1 MRLRSDPRLLKN
13 GGSSLA
19 ALGPRKFQSRQ
30 NSEPASSPGRSL
42 ERSSVAQ
49 RAEAAGAFRGRPPP
63 PSTRRPQAATS
74 PGGRGTQPGLGGRA
88 AAGREPRLAG
98 GTAEEGRG
106 RRDWR
111 ETEPKGAGPLYQ
123 RSPCSGAGSRAA
135 GVCRR
140 LGIIE
145 VDYFG
150 LQFTGSKGE
159 SLWLNL
165 RNRISQ
171 QMDGLAP
178 YRLKLRVKFFVE
190 PHLILQE
197 QTRHIFFL
205 HIKEALLAGHLLC
218 SPEQAVE
225 LSALL
230 AQTKFGDYNQN
241 TAKYSYE
248 ELCAKELTCAA
259 LNSIV
264 AKHKELE
271 GTSQASAEYQVLQI
285 VSAMENYGIEWHSVR
300 DSEGQKLLI
309 GVGPEGISICKDDFS
324 PINRIAYPVVQMA
337 TQSGKNVYLTVTK
350 ESGNSIV
357 LLFKMISTRA
367 ASGLYRAITE
377 THAFYRCDTVT
388 SAVMMQYSRDLK
400 GHLASL
406 FLNENINLGKKYVFD
421 IKRTSKEV
429 YDHARRALY
438 NAGVVDLV
446 SRSDQSPPNSPL
458 KSSES
463 SMNCSSCE
471 GLSCQQTRAL
481 QEKLRKLKE
490 AMLCMVCCEKEIN
503 STFCPC
509 GHTVCCESCAAQ
521 LQSCP
526 VCRSHVEHVQHVYL
540 PTHTSL
546 LNLTVI

>member
-1 MRLRSDPRLLKN
+1 MLCYVTRPDAVLMEVEVEAKAN
-13 GGSSLA
+13 GEDCLN
-19 ALGPRKFQSRQ
+19 Q
-30 NSEPASSPGRSL
+30 
-42 ERSSVAQ
+42 
-49 RAEAAGAFRGRPPP
+49 
-63 PSTRRPQAATS
+63 
-74 PGGRGTQPGLGGRA
+74 
-88 AAGREPRLAG
+88 
-98 GTAEEGRG
+98 
-106 RRDWR
+106 
-111 ETEPKGAGPLYQ
+111 
-123 RSPCSGAGSRAA
+123 
-135 GVCRR
+135 VCRR

-230 AQTKFGDYNQN
+230 AQSKFGDYNQN
-241 TAKYSYE
+241 TAKYNYE
-248 ELCAKELTCAA
+248 ELCAKELSSAT

-324 PINRIAYPVVQMA
+324 PINR
-337 TQSGKNVYLTVTK
+337 
-350 ESGNSIV
+350 
-357 LLFKMISTRA
+357 
-367 ASGLYRAITE
+367 
-377 THAFYRCDTVT
+377 CDTVT

-446 SRSDQSPPNSPL
+446 SRSNQSPSHSPL

-490 AMLCMVCCEKEIN
+490 AMLCMVCCEEEIN

-509 GHTVCCESCAAQ
+509 GHTVCCESCATQ

-526 VCRSHVEHVQHVYL
+526 VCRSCVEHVQHVYL

>member
-1 MRLRSDPRLLKN
+1 MLCYVTRPDAVLMEVEVEAKAN
-13 GGSSLA
+13 GEDCLN
-19 ALGPRKFQSRQ
+19 Q
-30 NSEPASSPGRSL
+30 
-42 ERSSVAQ
+42 
-49 RAEAAGAFRGRPPP
+49 
-63 PSTRRPQAATS
+63 
-74 PGGRGTQPGLGGRA
+74 
-88 AAGREPRLAG
+88 
-98 GTAEEGRG
+98 
-106 RRDWR
+106 
-111 ETEPKGAGPLYQ
+111 
-123 RSPCSGAGSRAA
+123 
-135 GVCRR
+135 VCRR

-205 HIKEALLAGHLLC
+205 HIKESLLAGHLQC

-230 AQTKFGDYNQN
+230 AQSKCGDYNQN
-241 TAKYSYE
+241 TAKYNYE
-248 ELCAKELTCAA
+248 ELCAKELSSAT

-271 GTSQASAEYQVLQI
+271 GTSQASAEYQVLQT
-285 VSAMENYGIEWHSVR
+285 VSAMENYGVEWHSVR

-309 GVGPEGISICKDDFS
+309 GVGPEGISICKEDFS
-324 PINRIAYPVVQMA
+324 PIN
-337 TQSGKNVYLTVTK
+337 
-350 ESGNSIV
+350 
-357 LLFKMISTRA
+357 
-367 ASGLYRAITE
+367 
-377 THAFYRCDTVT
+377 RCDTVT

-421 IKRTSKEV
+421 IRRTSKEV

-438 NAGVVDLV
+438 NAGVLDLV
-446 SRSDQSPPNSPL
+446 SRGDQSPPSSPL
-458 KSSES
+458 KSSEGT
-463 SMNCSSCE
+463 MNCSSCE

-490 AMLCMVCCEKEIN
+490 AMLCMVCCEEEIN

-509 GHTVCCESCAAQ
+509 GHTVCCESCATQ

-546 LNLTVI
+546 LNLAVI

>member
-1 MRLRSDPRLLKN
+1 MLCYVTRPDAVLMEVEVEAKAN
-13 GGSSLA
+13 GEDCLN
-19 ALGPRKFQSRQ
+19 Q
-30 NSEPASSPGRSL
+30 
-42 ERSSVAQ
+42 
-49 RAEAAGAFRGRPPP
+49 
-63 PSTRRPQAATS
+63 
-74 PGGRGTQPGLGGRA
+74 
-88 AAGREPRLAG
+88 
-98 GTAEEGRG
+98 
-106 RRDWR
+106 
-111 ETEPKGAGPLYQ
+111 
-123 RSPCSGAGSRAA
+123 
-135 GVCRR
+135 VCRR

-205 HIKEALLAGHLLC
+205 HIKESLLAGHLQC

-241 TAKYSYE
+241 TAQYSYE
-248 ELCAKELTCAA
+248 DLCEKELSSST

-264 AKHKELE
+264 GKHKELE
-271 GTSQASAEYQVLQI
+271 GISQASAEYQVLQI
-285 VSAMENYGIEWHSVR
+285 VSAMENYGIEWHAVR

-309 GVGPEGISICKDDFS
+309 GVGPEGISICKEDFS

-446 SRSDQSPPNSPL
+446 SRNDQSPPSSPL
-458 KSSES
+458 KSSDS
-463 SMNCSSCE
+463 SMSCSSCE
-471 GLSCQQTRAL
+471 GLSCQQTRVL

-490 AMLCMVCCEKEIN
+490 AMLCMVCCEEEIN

-526 VCRSHVEHVQHVYL
+526 VCRSRVEHVQHVYL

-546 LNLTVI
+546 LNLTII

>member
-1 MRLRSDPRLLKN
+1 MLCYVTRPDAVLMEVEVEAKAN
-13 GGSSLA
+13 GEDCLN
-19 ALGPRKFQSRQ
+19 Q
-30 NSEPASSPGRSL
+30 
-42 ERSSVAQ
+42 
-49 RAEAAGAFRGRPPP
+49 
-63 PSTRRPQAATS
+63 
-74 PGGRGTQPGLGGRA
+74 
-88 AAGREPRLAG
+88 
-98 GTAEEGRG
+98 
-106 RRDWR
+106 
-111 ETEPKGAGPLYQ
+111 
-123 RSPCSGAGSRAA
+123 
-135 GVCRR
+135 VCRR

-205 HIKEALLAGHLLC
+205 HIKETLLAGHLQC

-248 ELCAKELTCAA
+248 ELCAKELSSAT

-309 GVGPEGISICKDDFS
+309 GVGPEGISICKDDFC
-324 PINRIAYPVVQMA
+324 PIN
-337 TQSGKNVYLTVTK
+337 
-350 ESGNSIV
+350 
-357 LLFKMISTRA
+357 
-367 ASGLYRAITE
+367 
-377 THAFYRCDTVT
+377 RCDTVT

-446 SRSDQSPPNSPL
+446 SRSEHSPPSSPL

-463 SMNCSSCE
+463 SLTCASCE

-490 AMLCMVCCEKEIN
+490 AMLCMVCCEEEIN
-503 STFCPC
+503 SAFCPC
-509 GHTVCCESCAAQ
+509 GHTVCCEGCAAQ

-526 VCRSHVEHVQHVYL
+526 VCRSRVEHVQHVYL

>member
-1 MRLRSDPRLLKN
+1 MLCYVTRPDAVLMEVEVEAKAN
-13 GGSSLA
+13 GEDCLN
-19 ALGPRKFQSRQ
+19 Q
-30 NSEPASSPGRSL
+30 
-42 ERSSVAQ
+42 
-49 RAEAAGAFRGRPPP
+49 
-63 PSTRRPQAATS
+63 
-74 PGGRGTQPGLGGRA
+74 
-88 AAGREPRLAG
+88 
-98 GTAEEGRG
+98 
-106 RRDWR
+106 
-111 ETEPKGAGPLYQ
+111 
-123 RSPCSGAGSRAA
+123 
-135 GVCRR
+135 VCRR

-205 HIKEALLAGHLLC
+205 HIKESLLAGHLLC

-241 TAKYSYE
+241 TAKYNYE
-248 ELCAKELTCAA
+248 ELCAKELSSAT

-324 PINRIAYPVVQMA
+324 PINR
-337 TQSGKNVYLTVTK
+337 
-350 ESGNSIV
+350 
-357 LLFKMISTRA
+357 
-367 ASGLYRAITE
+367 
-377 THAFYRCDTVT
+377 CDTVT

-446 SRSDQSPPNSPL
+446 SRSNQSPSHSPL

-490 AMLCMVCCEKEIN
+490 AMLCMVCCEEEIN

-509 GHTVCCESCAAQ
+509 GHTVCCESCATQ

>member
-1 MRLRSDPRLLKN
+1 KKAGVFGPD
-13 GGSSLA
+13 GV
-19 ALGPRKFQSRQ
+19 LGFCFNLQ
-30 NSEPASSPGRSL
+30 
-42 ERSSVAQ
+42 
-49 RAEAAGAFRGRPPP
+49 
-63 PSTRRPQAATS
+63 
-74 PGGRGTQPGLGGRA
+74 GLF
-88 AAGREPRLAG
+88 
-98 GTAEEGRG
+98 
-106 RRDWR
+106 
-111 ETEPKGAGPLYQ
+111 
-123 RSPCSGAGSRAA
+123 
-135 GVCRR
+135 VCRR

-205 HIKEALLAGHLLC
+205 HIKETLLAGHLQC

-248 ELCAKELTCAA
+248 ELCAKELSSAT

-285 VSAMENYGIEWHSVR
+285 VSAMENYGTEWHSVR

-309 GVGPEGISICKDDFS
+309 GVGPEGISICKDDFC

-350 ESGNSIV
+350 ESGNSVV

-421 IKRTSKEV
+421 IRRTSKEV

-438 NAGVVDLV
+438 NAGVLDLV
-446 SRSDQSPPNSPL
+446 SRGERSPPGSPL
-458 KSSES
+458 GGPGCRQS
-463 SMNCSSCE
+463 
-471 GLSCQQTRAL
+471 RAL
-481 QEKLRKLKE
+481 QERLRKLRE
-490 AMLCMVCCEKEIN
+490 ALLCMLCCEGEIN
-503 STFCPC
+503 SAFCPC
-509 GHTVCCESCAAQ
+509 GHTVCCEACAVQ

-526 VCRSHVEHVQHVYL
+526 VCRSRVEHVQHVYL

>member
-1 MRLRSDPRLLKN
+1 MLCYVTRPDAVLMEVEVEAKAN
-13 GGSSLA
+13 GEDCLN
-19 ALGPRKFQSRQ
+19 Q
-30 NSEPASSPGRSL
+30 
-42 ERSSVAQ
+42 
-49 RAEAAGAFRGRPPP
+49 
-63 PSTRRPQAATS
+63 
-74 PGGRGTQPGLGGRA
+74 
-88 AAGREPRLAG
+88 
-98 GTAEEGRG
+98 
-106 RRDWR
+106 
-111 ETEPKGAGPLYQ
+111 
-123 RSPCSGAGSRAA
+123 
-135 GVCRR
+135 VCRR

-197 QTRHIFFL
+197 QT
-205 HIKEALLAGHLLC
+205 
-218 SPEQAVE
+218 
-225 LSALL
+225 
-230 AQTKFGDYNQN
+230 
-241 TAKYSYE
+241 
-248 ELCAKELTCAA
+248 
-259 LNSIV
+259 SIV

-285 VSAMENYGIEWHSVR
+285 VSAMENYGTEWHSVR

-337 TQSGKNVYLTVTK
+337 TQSGKNVYLTITK

-421 IKRTSKEV
+421 IKRTSKEA

-438 NAGVVDLV
+438 NAGVLDLV
-446 SRSDQSPPNSPL
+446 PRSDPSPPNSPL

-463 SMNCSSCE
+463 SMSCGSCE
-471 GLSCQQTRAL
+471 GLGCQQTRAL

-490 AMLCMVCCEKEIN
+490 AMLCVLCCEGEIN
-503 STFCPC
+503 SAFCPC
-509 GHTVCCESCAAQ
+509 GHTVCCEGCATQ
-521 LQSCP
+521 LQVRIFPAPVLSCLQVTGGP
-526 VCRSHVEHVQHVYL
+526 RPARL
-540 PTHTSL
+540 PADPHQSSQPDCDL
-546 LNLTVI
+546 ICCALTRHAMSP

>member
-1 MRLRSDPRLLKN
+1 MLCYVTRPDAVLMEVEVEAKAN
-13 GGSSLA
+13 GEDCLN
-19 ALGPRKFQSRQ
+19 Q
-30 NSEPASSPGRSL
+30 
-42 ERSSVAQ
+42 
-49 RAEAAGAFRGRPPP
+49 
-63 PSTRRPQAATS
+63 
-74 PGGRGTQPGLGGRA
+74 
-88 AAGREPRLAG
+88 
-98 GTAEEGRG
+98 
-106 RRDWR
+106 
-111 ETEPKGAGPLYQ
+111 
-123 RSPCSGAGSRAA
+123 
-135 GVCRR
+135 VCRR

-205 HIKEALLAGHLLC
+205 HIKESLLAGHLQC

-248 ELCAKELTCAA
+248 DLCEKELSSST

-271 GTSQASAEYQVLQI
+271 GISQASAEYQVLQI
-285 VSAMENYGIEWHSVR
+285 VSAMENYGIEWHAVR

-324 PINRIAYPVVQMA
+324 PIN
-337 TQSGKNVYLTVTK
+337 
-350 ESGNSIV
+350 
-357 LLFKMISTRA
+357 
-367 ASGLYRAITE
+367 
-377 THAFYRCDTVT
+377 RCDTVT

-446 SRSDQSPPNSPL
+446 SRNDQSPPSSPL
-458 KSSES
+458 KSPDS
-463 SMNCSSCE
+463 SMSCSSCE

-490 AMLCMVCCEKEIN
+490 AMLCMVCCEEEIN

-526 VCRSHVEHVQHVYL
+526 VCRSRVEHVQHVYL

>member
-1 MRLRSDPRLLKN
+1 MLCYVTRPDAVLMEVEVEAKAN
-13 GGSSLA
+13 GEDCLN
-19 ALGPRKFQSRQ
+19 Q
-30 NSEPASSPGRSL
+30 
-42 ERSSVAQ
+42 
-49 RAEAAGAFRGRPPP
+49 
-63 PSTRRPQAATS
+63 
-74 PGGRGTQPGLGGRA
+74 
-88 AAGREPRLAG
+88 
-98 GTAEEGRG
+98 
-106 RRDWR
+106 
-111 ETEPKGAGPLYQ
+111 
-123 RSPCSGAGSRAA
+123 
-135 GVCRR
+135 VCRR

-197 QTRHIFFL
+197 QTRKFFKMMSPGGYQRAVELDIKLVPQDNLLAMLCRHIFFL
-205 HIKEALLAGHLLC
+205 HIKETLLAGHLQC

-241 TAKYSYE
+241 TAKYNYE
-248 ELCAKELTCAA
+248 ELCAKELSSAT

-271 GTSQASAEYQVLQI
+271 GTSQASAEYQVLQT

-309 GVGPEGISICKDDFS
+309 GVGPEGISICKDDFC

-350 ESGNSIV
+350 ESGNSVV

-377 THAFYRCDTVT
+377 THAFYRH
-388 SAVMMQYSRDLK
+388 YSRDLK

-446 SRSDQSPPNSPL
+446 TRSEHSPPNSPL

-463 SMNCSSCE
+463 SMNCASCE

-490 AMLCMVCCEKEIN
+490 AMLCMVCCEEEIN
-503 STFCPC
+503 SAFCPC
-509 GHTVCCESCAAQ
+509 GHTVCCEGCATQ

-526 VCRSHVEHVQHVYL
+526 VCRSTVEHVQHVYL

>member
-1 MRLRSDPRLLKN
+1 MLCYVTRPDAVLMEVEVEAKAN
-13 GGSSLA
+13 GEDCLN
-19 ALGPRKFQSRQ
+19 Q
-30 NSEPASSPGRSL
+30 
-42 ERSSVAQ
+42 
-49 RAEAAGAFRGRPPP
+49 
-63 PSTRRPQAATS
+63 
-74 PGGRGTQPGLGGRA
+74 
-88 AAGREPRLAG
+88 
-98 GTAEEGRG
+98 
-106 RRDWR
+106 
-111 ETEPKGAGPLYQ
+111 
-123 RSPCSGAGSRAA
+123 
-135 GVCRR
+135 VCRR

-205 HIKEALLAGHLLC
+205 HIKEALLAGPLQC
-218 SPEQAVE
+218 YPEQAVE
-225 LSALL
+225 LHALL
-230 AQTKFGDYNQN
+230 AQTEFGDYNQN
-241 TAKYSYE
+241 TARHNYE
-248 ELCAKELTCAA
+248 ELCAKELSSAA
-259 LNSIV
+259 LNSII

-285 VSAMENYGIEWHSVR
+285 VSAMENYGVEWHSVR
-300 DSEGQKLLI
+300 DSEGQRLLV
-309 GVGPEGISICKDDFS
+309 GVGPEGISICTDDFN

-350 ESGNSIV
+350 DSGNSIV

-367 ASGLYRAITE
+367 ASGLYRAVTE

-446 SRSDQSPPNSPL
+446 SRSNHSPRSSPL

-471 GLSCQQTRAL
+471 GLICQHTRAL
-481 QEKLRKLKE
+481 QEKLHKLKE
-490 AMLCMVCCEKEIN
+490 AMLCMVCCAEEIN

-509 GHTVCCESCAAQ
+509 GHTVCCEGCAAQ

-526 VCRSHVEHVQHVYL
+526 VCRSQVERVQHVYL
-540 PTHTSL
+540 PTHPSL
-546 LNLTVI
+546 LNLTVV

>member
-1 MRLRSDPRLLKN
+1 MTVSVEFTSENDKDFSLKAAYVNLSLHLFVLLV
-13 GGSSLA
+13 SS
-19 ALGPRKFQSRQ
+19 S
-30 NSEPASSPGRSL
+30 
-42 ERSSVAQ
+42 
-49 RAEAAGAFRGRPPP
+49 
-63 PSTRRPQAATS
+63 
-74 PGGRGTQPGLGGRA
+74 
-88 AAGREPRLAG
+88 
-98 GTAEEGRG
+98 
-106 RRDWR
+106 
-111 ETEPKGAGPLYQ
+111 
-123 RSPCSGAGSRAA
+123 
-135 GVCRR
+135 
-140 LGIIE
+140 II
-145 VDYFG
+145 
-150 LQFTGSKGE
+150 
-159 SLWLNL
+159 
-165 RNRISQ
+165 
-171 QMDGLAP
+171 
-178 YRLKLRVKFFVE
+178 
-190 PHLILQE
+190 
-197 QTRHIFFL
+197 
-205 HIKEALLAGHLLC
+205 
-218 SPEQAVE
+218 
-225 LSALL
+225 
-230 AQTKFGDYNQN
+230 
-241 TAKYSYE
+241 
-248 ELCAKELTCAA
+248 
-259 LNSIV
+259 

-446 SRSDQSPPNSPL
+446 SRSEHSPPRSPL

-471 GLSCQQTRAL
+471 GLSCQQTRVL

-490 AMLCMVCCEKEIN
+490 AMLCMLCCEEEIN
-503 STFCPC
+503 SAFCPC

-526 VCRSHVEHVQHVYL
+526 VCRSRVEHVQHVYL

-546 LNLTVI
+546 LNLAVI

>member
-1 MRLRSDPRLLKN
+1 MLCYVTRPDAVVMEVEVEAKGN
-13 GGSSLA
+13 GEDCLN
-19 ALGPRKFQSRQ
+19 Q
-30 NSEPASSPGRSL
+30 
-42 ERSSVAQ
+42 
-49 RAEAAGAFRGRPPP
+49 
-63 PSTRRPQAATS
+63 
-74 PGGRGTQPGLGGRA
+74 
-88 AAGREPRLAG
+88 
-98 GTAEEGRG
+98 
-106 RRDWR
+106 
-111 ETEPKGAGPLYQ
+111 
-123 RSPCSGAGSRAA
+123 
-135 GVCRR
+135 VCRR

-159 SLWLNL
+159 NLWLNL

-171 QMDGLAP
+171 QMDGLPP

-197 QTRHIFFL
+197 QTRHMFFL
-205 HIKEALLAGHLLC
+205 HIEEDLLAGNLQC
-218 SPEQAVE
+218 SPEQAIE

-230 AQTKFGDYNQN
+230 AQLKFGDYNQN
-241 TAKYSYE
+241 TAKYHYE
-248 ELCAKELTCAA
+248 EFCAKELTTA
-259 LNSIV
+259 IW
-264 AKHKELE
+264 E
-271 GTSQASAEYQVLQI
+271 
-285 VSAMENYGIEWHSVR
+285 
-300 DSEGQKLLI
+300 
-309 GVGPEGISICKDDFS
+309 
-324 PINRIAYPVVQMA
+324 RIAYPVVQMA

-357 LLFKMISTRA
+357 HLFKMISTRA

-421 IKRTSKEV
+421 IKRTSKEA

-438 NAGVVDLV
+438 NAGIVDLV
-446 SRSDQSPPNSPL
+446 SRSDHSPPSSPL

-463 SMNCSSCE
+463 SLNCDSCE
-471 GLSCQQTRAL
+471 GLSCQQTKAL

-490 AMLCMVCCEKEIN
+490 SLLCMVCCEEEIN

-526 VCRSHVEHVQHVYL
+526 VCRSQVEHVQHVYL

-546 LNLTVI
+546 LNLAVI

>member
-1 MRLRSDPRLLKN
+1 MLCYVTRPDAVLMEVEVEAKAN
-13 GGSSLA
+13 GEDCLN
-19 ALGPRKFQSRQ
+19 Q
-30 NSEPASSPGRSL
+30 
-42 ERSSVAQ
+42 
-49 RAEAAGAFRGRPPP
+49 
-63 PSTRRPQAATS
+63 
-74 PGGRGTQPGLGGRA
+74 
-88 AAGREPRLAG
+88 
-98 GTAEEGRG
+98 
-106 RRDWR
+106 
-111 ETEPKGAGPLYQ
+111 
-123 RSPCSGAGSRAA
+123 
-135 GVCRR
+135 VCRR

-205 HIKEALLAGHLLC
+205 HIKEALLAGHLQC

-225 LSALL
+225 LNALL

-241 TAKYSYE
+241 TAKYNYE
-248 ELCAKELTCAA
+248 ELCAKELSSAT
-259 LNSIV
+259 LNSII

-285 VSAMENYGIEWHSVR
+285 VSAMENYGVEWHSVR
-300 DSEGQKLLI
+300 NSEGQRLLI
-309 GVGPEGISICKDDFS
+309 GVGPEGISICTDDFS
-324 PINRIAYPVVQMA
+324 PIN
-337 TQSGKNVYLTVTK
+337 
-350 ESGNSIV
+350 
-357 LLFKMISTRA
+357 
-367 ASGLYRAITE
+367 
-377 THAFYRCDTVT
+377 RCDTVT

-446 SRSDQSPPNSPL
+446 SRSDHSPPSSPL

-471 GLSCQQTRAL
+471 GLSCQHTRAL

-490 AMLCMVCCEKEIN
+490 AMLCMVCCGKEIN

-540 PTHTSL
+540 PTHPSL

>member
-1 MRLRSDPRLLKN
+1 MLCYVTRPDAVVMEVEVEAKAN
-13 GGSSLA
+13 GEDCLN
-19 ALGPRKFQSRQ
+19 Q
-30 NSEPASSPGRSL
+30 
-42 ERSSVAQ
+42 
-49 RAEAAGAFRGRPPP
+49 
-63 PSTRRPQAATS
+63 
-74 PGGRGTQPGLGGRA
+74 
-88 AAGREPRLAG
+88 
-98 GTAEEGRG
+98 
-106 RRDWR
+106 
-111 ETEPKGAGPLYQ
+111 
-123 RSPCSGAGSRAA
+123 
-135 GVCRR
+135 VCRR

-159 SLWLNL
+159 NLWLNL

-197 QTRHIFFL
+197 QTRHMFFL
-205 HIKEALLAGHLLC
+205 HIKEDLLAGNLQC
-218 SPEQAVE
+218 SSEHAIE

-230 AQTKFGDYNQN
+230 AQMKFGDYNQN
-241 TAKYSYE
+241 TAKYNYE
-248 ELCAKELTCAA
+248 ELCAKELTTTV
-259 LNSIV
+259 LESII

-271 GTSQASAEYQVLQI
+271 GLSQASAEYQILQI
-285 VSAMENYGIEWHSVR
+285 VTTLENYGVEWHSVR

-324 PINRIAYPVVQMA
+324 PIN
-337 TQSGKNVYLTVTK
+337 
-350 ESGNSIV
+350 
-357 LLFKMISTRA
+357 
-367 ASGLYRAITE
+367 
-377 THAFYRCDTVT
+377 RCDTVT

-438 NAGVVDLV
+438 NAGIVDLV
-446 SRSDQSPPNSPL
+446 SRSDQTPPSSPL

-463 SMNCSSCE
+463 SMNCDNCE
-471 GLSCQQTRAL
+471 GLSCQQTKAL

-490 AMLCMVCCEKEIN
+490 SMLCMVCCEEEIN

-509 GHTVCCESCAAQ
+509 GHTVCCKTCAAQ

-526 VCRSHVEHVQHVYL
+526 VCRSRVEHVQHVYL

>member
-1 MRLRSDPRLLKN
+1 MLCYVTRPDAVVMEVEVEAKAN
-13 GGSSLA
+13 GEDCLN
-19 ALGPRKFQSRQ
+19 Q
-30 NSEPASSPGRSL
+30 
-42 ERSSVAQ
+42 
-49 RAEAAGAFRGRPPP
+49 
-63 PSTRRPQAATS
+63 
-74 PGGRGTQPGLGGRA
+74 
-88 AAGREPRLAG
+88 
-98 GTAEEGRG
+98 
-106 RRDWR
+106 
-111 ETEPKGAGPLYQ
+111 
-123 RSPCSGAGSRAA
+123 
-135 GVCRR
+135 VCRR

-159 SLWLNL
+159 NLWLNL

-178 YRLKLRVKFFVE
+178 YRFKLRVKFFVE

-197 QTRHIFFL
+197 QTRHMFFL
-205 HIKEALLAGHLLC
+205 HIKEDLLAGNLQC
-218 SPEQAVE
+218 SSELAIE

-230 AQTKFGDYNQN
+230 AQMKFGDYNQN
-241 TAKYSYE
+241 TAKYNYE
-248 ELCAKELTCAA
+248 ELCAKELTTTI
-259 LNSIV
+259 LESII

-271 GTSQASAEYQVLQI
+271 GLSQASAEYQVLQI
-285 VSAMENYGIEWHSVR
+285 VTTLENYGVEWHSVR

-350 ESGNSIV
+350 ESGNSVV

-438 NAGVVDLV
+438 NAGIVDLV
-446 SRSDQSPPNSPL
+446 SRSDQTPPSSPL

-463 SMNCSSCE
+463 SMNCDNCE
-471 GLSCQQTRAL
+471 GLSCQQTKAL

-490 AMLCMVCCEKEIN
+490 SMLCMVCCEEEIN

-509 GHTVCCESCAAQ
+509 GHTVCCKTCAAQ

-526 VCRSHVEHVQHVYL
+526 VCRSRVEHVQHVYL

>member
-1 MRLRSDPRLLKN
+1 MGCRA
-13 GGSSLA
+13 GGRTA
-19 ALGPRKFQSRQ
+19 AP
-30 NSEPASSPGRSL
+30 SSPCPEPTWSNCSEATAPAHTG
-42 ERSSVAQ
+42 E
-49 RAEAAGAFRGRPPP
+49 EAAV
-63 PSTRRPQAATS
+63 AAV
-74 PGGRGTQPGLGGRA
+74 A
-88 AAGREPRLAG
+88 AAPAMLCYVTRPDAVLMEVEVEAKANGEDCLN
-98 GTAEEGRG
+98 
-106 RRDWR
+106 
-111 ETEPKGAGPLYQ
+111 Q
-123 RSPCSGAGSRAA
+123 
-135 GVCRR
+135 VCRR

-205 HIKEALLAGHLLC
+205 HIKESLLAGHLQC

-241 TAKYSYE
+241 TAQYSYE
-248 ELCAKELTCAA
+248 DLCEKELSSST

-264 AKHKELE
+264 GKHKELE
-271 GTSQASAEYQVLQI
+271 GISQASAEYQVLQI
-285 VSAMENYGIEWHSVR
+285 VSAMENYGIEWHAVR

-309 GVGPEGISICKDDFS
+309 GVGPEGISICKEDFS

-446 SRSDQSPPNSPL
+446 SRNDQSPPSSPL
-458 KSSES
+458 KSSDS
-463 SMNCSSCE
+463 STSCSSCE
-471 GLSCQQTRAL
+471 GLSCQQTRVL

-490 AMLCMVCCEKEIN
+490 AMLCMVCCEEEIN

-526 VCRSHVEHVQHVYL
+526 VCRSRVEHVQHVYL